1 MDRDELAGIGSF
13 GAPGS
18 RADIA
23 VDALAELAV
32 GVVTVDRDGEIVLAN
47 PCATAFFSPVPA
59 VGLRLRGLFA
69 VSGVSHDGT
78 LVAGAEAGGADLAT
92 RLRLLDGR
100 ILDAR
105 SRATGS
111 GGSVIT
117 LLDVTRYVLE
127 TERAARDPLTGLVS
141 RIEMRERVGD
151 LLSIRRRDGGSAAL
165 LALDLD
171 RFKLVN
177 DTLGHPV
184 GDALL
189 IKVAERL
196 NTVVRQG
203 DLVARFGGDEFAILL
218 ANACE
223 PAAIEAMA
231 RRLVDLLGRSYVV
244 MGHMVNIGV
253 SVGIALLPD
262 DGADAETLLR
272 HADLAL
278 YRAKSDGRGV
288 FRFFKA
294 GMNEAMEARRLLE
307 IDLRRAVAL
316 KQFELAYQPQF
327 DLERNLLVGFEA
339 LLRWNHPTR
348 GMVPPSEFVPLAE
361 EIGLMAPIG
370 EWAMRAACR
379 EAASWPREVSIAVNV
394 SATQFRSDSTL
405 LQAVML
411 VLKATGLRPS
421 RLELEITEGVLLNDT
436 TRVLEILH
444 AIKALGVR
452 ISMDDFGTG
461 YSSLSYLRKFPFDK
475 IKIDQS
481 FISGADNDPN
491 ANAIVRAVAALGAS
505 LGIRTTAEG
514 IETHQQLA
522 RMRAEGC
529 SEVQGFLTGRPM
541 TAAAAAEI
549 LLTPASCE
557 RDPASCSQAKDLVA

>member
-1 MDRDELAGIGSF
+1 MDTDELAQTGSVAS
-13 GAPGS
+13 GGLP
-18 RADIA
+18 ADVA
-23 VDALAELAV
+23 ADALAELAV
-32 GVVTVDRDGEIVLAN
+32 GVITVDRDGEIKLVN
-47 PCATAFFSPVPA
+47 PWAAAFFSPLPP
-59 VGLRLRGLFA
+59 VGLKLRALFTL
-69 VSGVSHDGT
+69 SGVSN
-78 LVAGAEAGGADLAT
+78 GADLVEAINAGSTDFAT

-100 ILDAR
+100 ILDGR
-105 SRATGS
+105 SRSTAS

-117 LLDVTRYVLE
+117 LLDVTRYVHE
-127 TERAARDPLTGLVS
+127 TERAARDPLTGLAN
-141 RIEMRERVGD
+141 RIEMRERLSE
-151 LLSIRRRDGGSAAL
+151 LLSIRKRDGGTAAV

-171 RFKLVN
+171 RFKTVN

-196 NTVVRQG
+196 NTTVRQG

-218 ANACE
+218 ADQPT

-231 RRLVDLLGRSYVV
+231 KRLVDLVSRSYVV

-253 SVGIALLPD
+253 SVGIALTPD
-262 DGADAETLLR
+262 DGEDAEALLK

-316 KQFELAYQPQF
+316 KQFEMVYQPQY
-327 DLERNLLVGFEA
+327 DLERNMLVGFEA

-348 GMVPPSEFVPLAE
+348 GVVSPAEFVPLAE
-361 EIGLMAPIG
+361 EIGLMTPIG
-370 EWAMRAACR
+370 DWTLRTACR
-379 EAASWPREVSIAVNV
+379 EAAGWSREVAIAVNV
-394 SATQFRSDSTL
+394 SAMQFRGESTL
-405 LQAVML
+405 LQTVRS
-411 VLKATGLRPS
+411 VLKATGLEPS

-436 TRVLEILH
+436 GRVLEILH
-444 AIKALGVR
+444 AIKDLGVR

-481 FISGADNDPN
+481 FVSGAENDVN
-491 ANAIVRAVAALGAS
+491 STAIVRAVAALGAS
-505 LGIRTTAEG
+505 LGMRTTAEG

-541 TAAAAAEI
+541 NAADAAAI
-549 LLTPASCE
+549 LLGPAFHNH
-557 RDPASCSQAKDLVA
+557 AKELMV